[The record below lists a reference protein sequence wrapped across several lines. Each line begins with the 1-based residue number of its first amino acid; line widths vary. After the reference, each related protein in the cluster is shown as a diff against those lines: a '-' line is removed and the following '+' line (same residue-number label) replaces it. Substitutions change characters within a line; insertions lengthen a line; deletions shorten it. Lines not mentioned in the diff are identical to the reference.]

1 MQLSE
6 GGVTGR
12 ILNFPCTCY
21 LSYTETSWSRKCV
34 VEKVIHLMAARK
46 QIEREKRSREPGI
59 KYVLQRYV
67 P

>member
-6 GGVTGR
+6 GGVTGQ
-12 ILNFPCTCY
+12 ILNFPYTCY
-21 LSYTETSWSRKCV
+21 LSYTKTSWLRERV
-34 VEKVIHLMAARK
+34 VEVIHLMAARK

-59 KYVLQRYV
+59 KYILQRHV